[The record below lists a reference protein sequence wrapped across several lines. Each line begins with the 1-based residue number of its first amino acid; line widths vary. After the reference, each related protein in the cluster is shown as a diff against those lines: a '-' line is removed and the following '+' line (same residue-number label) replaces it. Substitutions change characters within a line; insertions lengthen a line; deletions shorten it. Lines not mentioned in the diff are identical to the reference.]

1 MKTTRFW
8 VCLITVVLIIACALA
23 LWLSWPVNQGT
34 MADIFVEGQCIRT
47 IALDQVQEAE
57 YIAVEGAIGINRIA
71 VEQGRIRVVEADC
84 PDQICVQQGWASDS
98 RLPIVCL
105 PNKVVIQLRDLEDKT
120 EIQIDGVAR

>member
-8 VCLITVVLIIACALA
+8 VCLITVVLII
-23 LWLSWPVNQGT
+23 VNQGT